1 MYSLG
6 VTVHIQPEHVQEF
19 ITISRE
25 VITQSRAELG
35 CLWYDMLRSEK
46 DPTIFTSYEAYKSEE
61 DFQVHLRTSYVR
73 DWLEKTRRIMTADG
87 IIFPSHSNLYPNN
100 PEK

>member
-1 MYSLG
+1 
-6 VTVHIQPEHVQEF
+6 
-19 ITISRE
+19 
-25 VITQSRAELG
+25 
-35 CLWYDMLRSEK
+35 MLRSEK

-61 DFQVHLRTSYVR
+61 DFQAHLRAPYVR
-73 DWLEKTRRIMTADG
+73 EWLEKSRPMMTDDG